1 MGDKKITTVYQ
12 SDDYSKFKL
21 IEGNRPIDHAKK
33 IIESIKE
40 IGMLW
45 QPILVNERFEIIDG
59 QGRFLAMKTL
69 KLPIIYI
76 RQDGLTIK
84 EVRYLNKNAT
94 NWKVDDYIHSYA
106 TGDDARDAYRNLE
119 VVMRQFP
126 EFSQST
132 IMKAASRYG
141 LNSYHSNAI
150 KSGAYDEM
158 DFTSMNNAI
167 RRLTKLREISN
178 LLPGDYKFK
187 SVLLHGV
194 IFCEYIAEVDA
205 NFSIDQLVDSIKK
218 NHKLVEPAR
227 NVSLAISNLN
237 YMYNYKR
244 SDKNRY
250 NITRKYED
258 VISEIRAEAGI
269 RNLKAMRSKQ

>member
-1 MGDKKITTVYQ
+1 MADKKVTTVYQ
-12 SDDYSKFKL
+12 TDDYGKFK
-21 IEGNRPIDHAKK
+21 IIDGNRPIDHAKK

-45 QPILVNERFEIIDG
+45 QPILVNERFEIVDG

-69 KLPIIYI
+69 KLPVIYI
-76 RQDGLTIK
+76 KQDGLTIR

-94 NWKVDDYIHSYA
+94 NWKVEDYIHSYA

-119 VVMRQFP
+119 VVRRQFP
-126 EFSQST
+126 EFSQNT
-132 IMKAASRYG
+132 IMKAASKYG
-141 LNSYHSNAI
+141 LNTYRSNI
-150 KSGAYDEM
+150 VKDGTYDEM
-158 DFTSMNNAI
+158 DFDSMNNAI
-167 RRLTKLREISN
+167 RRLTKLREVSHV
-178 LLPGDYKFK
+178 LPDDYKFK

-194 IFCEYIAEVDA
+194 IFCEYIAETDA

-218 NHKLVEPAR
+218 NYRYVEPAR

-244 SDKNRY
+244 SEKNRY
-250 NITRKYED
+250 NIVRKYED
-258 VISEIRAEAGI
+258 VLYEVRAKSGI
-269 RNLKAMRSKQ
+269 KNLKTMREKR

>member
-1 MGDKKITTVYQ
+1 MGDKKITSVYQ
-12 SDDYSKFKL
+12 TDDYSKFKL
-21 IEGNRPIDHAKK
+21 IDGNRPIDHAKK

-132 IMKAASRYG
+132 IMKAASKYG
-141 LNSYHSNAI
+141 LNRYRSDAV
-150 KSGAYDEM
+150 KDGTYDEM

-178 LLPGDYKFK
+178 LLPADYKFK

-194 IFCEYIAEVDA
+194 IFCEYVAEVDA

-218 NHKLVEPAR
+218 NYKLVEPAR

-244 SDKNRY
+244 VEKNRY

-258 VISEIRAEAGI
+258 VLSELRAEAGI
-269 RNLKAMRSKQ
+269 KNLKAMRRR